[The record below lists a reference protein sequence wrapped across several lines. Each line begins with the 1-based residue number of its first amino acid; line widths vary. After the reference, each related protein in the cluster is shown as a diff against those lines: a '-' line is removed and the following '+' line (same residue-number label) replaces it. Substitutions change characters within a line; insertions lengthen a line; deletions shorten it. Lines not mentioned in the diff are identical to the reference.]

1 MIKIICMATTDK
13 SSHTGRKVLLIILA
27 VLILATA
34 IAFLVFNFTYSEG
47 SRAGV
52 VIKFSKRGYVMKT
65 YEGELNMGGMG
76 NIPNTAQMN
85 MIWNFSVKDKT
96 VADKLMELEGR
107 KVSLHYKEIIQNMP
121 WQGDTKY
128 FVDGVEVI
136 KE

>member
-1 MIKIICMATTDK
+1 MATTDK